1 MKTRIYT
8 SGENRPARFGGPYEE
23 SGNNPFQKELEH
35 GLEPDV
41 VGERVVRAIRN
52 RELYIFTHM
61 ETKDWLMARHQRII
75 DGFDDCERW
84 LAERMGKDGTH
95 RKAG

>member
-23 SGNNPFQKELEH
+23 SGNNPFQKELEN

-41 VGERVVRAIRN
+41 VGERVVRAIKN

-84 LAERMGKDGTH
+84 LAEPTDKGGAR